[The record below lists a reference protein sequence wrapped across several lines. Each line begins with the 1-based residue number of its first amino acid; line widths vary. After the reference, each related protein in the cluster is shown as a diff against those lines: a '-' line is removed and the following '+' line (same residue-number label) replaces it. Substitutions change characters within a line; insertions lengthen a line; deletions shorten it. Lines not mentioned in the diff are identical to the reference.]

1 MICDMKI
8 VTSIRTDL
16 QDLKIELTIP
26 ITRVNNI
33 RLSRGLAVG
42 VSEAAWL
49 EGILRTISVMIIMA
63 CSNNTPRISII
74 VRIIITNKKMY
85 RI

>member
-16 QDLKIELTIP
+16 QDLKIELTIL

-33 RLSRGLAVG
+33 RLSRGPVVG
-42 VSEAAWL
+42 VSEAA
-49 EGILRTISVMIIMA
+49 
-63 CSNNTPRISII
+63 
-74 VRIIITNKKMY
+74 
-85 RI
+85 